1 MKATKKGLV
10 FVLSAP
16 AGTGKTT
23 LMRMLQEEFPRVV
36 GSISCTTRHA
46 RPKEINGKDYHFVS
60 PDDFNKRLAAGE
72 FLEHATVFDHQ
83 YGTLRKTV
91 EDLQKKGKHVFL
103 VIDTQGAMQI
113 KGKIPAI
120 FIFVAPPTLEELKN
134 RLGKRQTET
143 LEVMQKRIAWAKHE
157 MEMTSHYDYL
167 IVNENLSTAY
177 QVLRSIV
184 IAEEHRTSKD

>member
-1 MKATKKGLV
+1 MKAPKKGLV

-23 LMRMLQEEFPRVV
+23 LMKMLQEEFPHVV

-46 RPKEINGKDYHFVS
+46 RHNEINGRDYHFIS

-72 FLEHATVFDHQ
+72 FLEHASVFDHQ
-83 YGTLRKTV
+83 YGTLRNSV
-91 EDLQKKGKHVFL
+91 EDLQKKGHHVFL

-113 KGKIPAI
+113 KEKIPAI
-120 FIFVAPPTLEELKN
+120 FIFIAPPSFEELKN

-143 LEVMQKRIAWAKHE
+143 HEVMQKRIAWAKHE
-157 MEMTSHYDYL
+157 MEMISHYDYL
-167 IVNENLSTAY
+167 IVNENLATAY

-184 IAEEHRTSKD
+184 IAEEHRTDKN